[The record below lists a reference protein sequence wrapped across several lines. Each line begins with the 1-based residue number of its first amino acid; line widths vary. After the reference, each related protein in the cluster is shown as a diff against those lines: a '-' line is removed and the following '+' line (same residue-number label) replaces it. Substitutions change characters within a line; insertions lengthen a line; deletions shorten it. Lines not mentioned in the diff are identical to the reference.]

1 MRVRGDAA
9 ECRVVVGLISKEFA
23 RSRFP
28 GSNRRRRVDSSR
40 RDAMSLYL
48 TAPRPR
54 FFRSRGSRYKESTYL
69 RSRPSSSVTFSLT
82 NQTPAPRSFG
92 SAPRSSATA
101 PRSFGSAPRTL
112 TLSTSPLDSAL
123 PRIAPHRAQGTQADA
138 GRGCVHS
145 TPSIT
150 SAIVGSG
157 AESTSSYVAGFA
169 ARSAIGSALARDRIA
184 RLPRRAPRG
193 GQRAIAMLTAAGGCV
208 RGEPL
213 VRYVKPTQGKPTM
226 RPSTSVPKG
235 RTNARSKPKCSPESR
250 TP

>member
-1 MRVRGDAA
+1 
-9 ECRVVVGLISKEFA
+9 
-23 RSRFP
+23 
-28 GSNRRRRVDSSR
+28 
-40 RDAMSLYL
+40 MSLYL

-82 NQTPAPRSFG
+82 NQTTAPRSFGSAPRSSTTAPRSFG

-208 RGEPL
+208 RGVPL